1 MSAAIPTEPVPG
13 IEAPPSETTAAPEP
27 TASIPESVASTS
39 AASPE
44 NPEAENERPE
54 NPLYPKKPREV
65 VLGPDGQPLS
75 RNQQKKLMR
84 QKRFDETREQWKQQ
98 KRDKAKALKIRKR
111 EAKAAAADAAPGEKR
126 GAPEDEDEEVAKRMK
141 TNEPVKKVVEDI
153 TLIMD
158 CGFDELMT
166 DKVGLCMPGGS
177 GDQGNGRNWWDKWL
191 KITRKSRA
199 CPPSSR
205 AATVPTAPLR
215 INSKCTS
222 AVSTSGYCTV
232 TKLSS

>member
-1 MSAAIPTEPVPG
+1 MSANIPTEPVPG

-27 TASIPESVASTS
+27 TASIPESVASAS

-44 NPEAENERPE
+44 NPEAEHERPE

-98 KRDKAKALKIRKR
+98 KREKAKALKIRKR
-111 EAKAAAADAAPGEKR
+111 EAKAAEASTGEKR
-126 GAPEDEDEEVAKRMK
+126 AAPEDEDAEELAKRMK

-166 DKVGLCMPGGS
+166 DKVSLCMPEGIGGL
-177 GDQGNGRNWWDKWL
+177 GR
-191 KITRKSRA
+191 TGG
-199 CPPSSR
+199 
-205 AATVPTAPLR
+205 
-215 INSKCTS
+215 IND
-222 AVSTSGYCTV
+222 
-232 TKLSS
+232 

>member
-13 IEAPPSETTAAPEP
+13 TEASPSETTAAPEP
-27 TASIPESVASTS
+27 TASIPESVASAS

-111 EAKAAAADAAPGEKR
+111 EAKAAEAATGEKR
-126 GAPEDEDEEVAKRMK
+126 AAPEDEDEEELAKRMK

-166 DKVGLCMPGGS
+166 DKVGLCMPGELGT
-177 GDQGNGRNWWDKWL
+177 GRNWWNKWL
-191 KITRKSRA
+191 TITRKSRA
-199 CPPSSR
+199 CPPSSH

-222 AVSTSGYCTV
+222 AALISGYCTV
-232 TKLSS
+232 TKPSL